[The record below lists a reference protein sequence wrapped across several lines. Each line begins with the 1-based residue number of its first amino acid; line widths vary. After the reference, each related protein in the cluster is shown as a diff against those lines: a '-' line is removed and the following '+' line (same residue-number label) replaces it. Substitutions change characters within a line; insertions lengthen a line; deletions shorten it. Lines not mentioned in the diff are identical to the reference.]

1 MPRRFSERF
10 SFNLLYLDVDRVAA
24 LSQPDT
30 DRTQTVKKTSVRYL
44 CDSKFLKVRYLLV
57 CNMLLIFV

>member
-1 MPRRFSERF
+1 MPRRFSQRF
-10 SFNLLYLDVDRVAA
+10 LFNLLYLDVDRVAA
-24 LSQPDT
+24 FPHT
-30 DRTQTVKKTSVRYL
+30 NRTQTVKKTSVRYL